1 MDARLPRSVAFGFVM
16 IAVLAATIAAR
27 AQRGSAPGGPT
38 LVPVTAASVALN
50 PDPFYGETVSMTAT
64 VEQILTKTAFSVDQD
79 KTRSTGKEVL
89 VIAPALSADVPVNV
103 YVSVVGELIKFD
115 PAEVAK
121 KVKNYTLDLPA
132 DAIEKFRGRPALIA
146 TSVITPDL
154 TDLTRRPM
162 NADEIALSKIMK
174 QVQPNSGALRT
185 AVAASNLDQTKQNT
199 AALRKNFSD
208 VQAFFK
214 GRGTADATGWA
225 GDALKLVDATETA
238 AVSGKWDDAKTSSTN
253 LTQLC
258 TTCHTAHRDLQ
269 PDGTSRIKGS

>member
-1 MDARLPRSVAFGFVM
+1 MHARLTPLVTGLAAT
-16 IAVLAATIAAR
+16 AVLATSIAIH
-27 AQRGSAPGGPT
+27 AQRGGGGGPT
-38 LVPVTAASVALN
+38 LVPATAASIALN

-64 VEQILTKTAFSVDQD
+64 VEQVLTKTTFSVDQD
-79 KTRSTGKEVL
+79 KTKSTGKEVL

-103 YVSVVGELIKFD
+103 YVSVVGEVIKFD

-121 KVKNYTLDLPA
+121 KAKNYSLDLPA
-132 DAIEKFRGRPALIA
+132 DAIEKYRGKPALIA

-154 TDLTRRPM
+154 TDLTKRPM

-199 AALRKNFSD
+199 AALRKNFTD

-214 GRGTADATGWA
+214 NRGTADATGWA
-225 GDALKLVDATETA
+225 GDMLKLIDATEAA
-238 AVSGKWDDAKTSSTN
+238 AVAGKWDDAKTSSTSV
-253 LTQLC
+253 TQMC
-258 TTCHTAHRDLQ
+258 TTCHGVHRDLQ
-269 PDGTSRIKGS
+269 PDGTSRIKGH